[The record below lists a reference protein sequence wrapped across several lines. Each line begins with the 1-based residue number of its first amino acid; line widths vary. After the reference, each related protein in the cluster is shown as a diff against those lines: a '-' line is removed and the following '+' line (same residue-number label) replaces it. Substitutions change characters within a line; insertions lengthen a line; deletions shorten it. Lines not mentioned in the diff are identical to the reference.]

1 MSADHALIH
10 AAFPPDARSLP
21 RRPVYLGE
29 GLTFEIQSIAAE
41 AIDVSPAGLGL
52 ALTRPAALPRAG
64 DAVTVR
70 YTGPGASGEPAD
82 AVVRHVGELRT
93 ARRTLPRVGL
103 ELVPGRP
110 GAHPRFPCPDALP
123 AFATAPCPWFPA
135 EHLRFRVVDAGA
147 DGMTLRTTHAVL
159 PGAELDVELHLPLVG
174 VERARM
180 RWSSTRDVRWLDP
193 PPKALARYLLCA
205 HETLTPAAL
214 RAAGLAV
221 GNATRAFTYD
231 YATTAEDFE
240 QVLALRLLAHQAD
253 GHLESQTTADMRSP
267 YDAHSRHLTCRSGGR
282 IVGYVR
288 VIFVDG
294 DPERSQYVSMG
305 GHVVPQWLW
314 DAGFVE
320 AGAGAVH
327 PDFQRA
333 GLYGPLMDET
343 ARVAARSGCRY
354 VLGACPDELVR
365 MYGEMGYEVIETRT
379 VEPKPGWRFRSHLLV
394 CDLERAR

>member
-1 MSADHALIH
+1 MSADLALISQ
-10 AAFPPDARSLP
+10 AFPPDARSLP

-29 GLTFEIQSIAAE
+29 GLTFEIQSSAAE

-52 ALTRPAALPRAG
+52 AFTRPAALPRPG
-64 DAVTVR
+64 EAVTVC
-70 YTGPGASGEPAD
+70 YTGPGASGEPGQ

-103 ELVPGRP
+103 ELLQPEG
-110 GAHPRFPCPDALP
+110 GPRFACPDALP

-135 EHLRFRVVDAGA
+135 EHLRFRIVDAGA
-147 DGMTLRTTHAVL
+147 DGLTLRTTQAVL
-159 PGAELDVELHLPLVG
+159 PGAELDLDLHLPLVG
-174 VERARM
+174 VEHARV
-180 RWSSTRDVRWLDP
+180 RWSSARDVRWVDP
-193 PPKALARYLLCA
+193 PPKAVGRYLLSA
-205 HETLTPAAL
+205 DETLTPCAL
-214 RAAGLAV
+214 RAAGLPV
-221 GNATRAFTYD
+221 GNAASAFTYD
-231 YATTAEDFE
+231 FATTPADVEE
-240 QVLALRLLAHQAD
+240 VIALRLLAHQAE
-253 GHLESQTTADMRSP
+253 GHLDGQTIADMRSP
-267 YDAHSRHLTCRSGGR
+267 YDAHSRHLTCRFGGR

-294 DPERSQYVSMG
+294 APARSQYVSMG
-305 GHVVPQWLW
+305 GHAVPRWLW

-333 GLYGPLMDET
+333 GLYGPLMTEVD
-343 ARVAARSGCRY
+343 RVAAQAGCRY

-365 MYGEMGYEVIETRT
+365 LYGEMAYAVIETRT

-394 CDLERAR
+394 RDLEPAR